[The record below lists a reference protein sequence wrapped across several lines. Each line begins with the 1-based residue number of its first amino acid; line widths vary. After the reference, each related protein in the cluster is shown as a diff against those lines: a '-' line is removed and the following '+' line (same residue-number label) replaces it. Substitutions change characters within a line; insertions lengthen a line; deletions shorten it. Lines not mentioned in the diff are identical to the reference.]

1 MNKRIKQMLREIERR
16 GGGMSFNGGLPDDVA
31 ERFLE
36 EVLACPDCA
45 AIAGPPIDEIFGG
58 STRPKGRRCH

>member
-1 MNKRIKQMLREIERR
+1 MNKRIKRMLREVERR
-16 GGGMSFNGGLPDDVA
+16 GGLIHFNSSIPDDVA

-45 AIAGPPIDEIFGG
+45 AMAGPPIDQILAGSAGSKGPGG
-58 STRPKGRRCH
+58 H